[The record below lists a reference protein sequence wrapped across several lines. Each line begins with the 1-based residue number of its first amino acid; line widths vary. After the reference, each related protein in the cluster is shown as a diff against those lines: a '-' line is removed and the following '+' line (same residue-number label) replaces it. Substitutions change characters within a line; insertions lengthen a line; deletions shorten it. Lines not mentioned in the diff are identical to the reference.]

1 MAKSKYTD
9 IDLSKYDNGFQTT
22 DAINQALVK
31 KTNAENALANLGDF
45 KFNYGNQE
53 AYDKAMNDILNR
65 KEFSYDL
72 NGDVLYQQY
81 KDNYINQGKMAMMDT
96 MGQASAMTGGYGN
109 SYAQSVGQQTYQG
122 YLQGLNDKIPELY
135 QMALDRYNAEG
146 DRLATNYGLLSTDR
160 QNAFNEYS
168 TEYNTNLSR
177 LTADRDYYTTDYNNI
192 YNRDYTTWNDQR
204 SYDTSQYWN
213 EHNAGYT
220 AEQDAIANQLARD
233 QLNEQIRANKA
244 SEAVQWA
251 NYNARVQENKAD
263 AIEKAYENVKKSI
276 VSTNKF
282 FENAKVITHG
292 ARSNTGNGGYMY
304 NGVVYKNY
312 ASYAASIID
321 NAYKNGEID
330 ENTWNKLYDEYDEY
344 GLAR

>member
-1 MAKSKYTD
+1 MAQKSKYTD
-9 IDLSKYDNGFQTT
+9 IDLSIYDKGFQTT

-31 KTNAENALANLGDF
+31 KTDAENALANLGDF

-72 NGDVLYQQY
+72 NGDMLYQQY

-109 SYAQSVGQQTYQG
+109 SYAQTVGQQTYQG

-204 SYDTSQYWN
+204 TYDTSQYWN

-244 SEAVQWA
+244 SEAIA
-251 NYNARVQENKAD
+251 RAKSSGGSGDSTTNYYKAL
-263 AIEKAYENVKKSI
+263 AELGNGIQPV
-276 VSTNKF
+276 TR
-282 FENAKVITHG
+282 G
-292 ARSNTGNGGYMY
+292 GRGNTGNGGYSVL
-304 NGVVYKNY
+304 GSTYKTRDEAEKALTKYLDKLNL
-312 ASYAASIID
+312 SDTQII
-321 NAYKNGEID
+321 AIYE
-330 ENTWNKLYDEYDEY
+330 KL
-344 GLAR
+344 GM